1 MVKMGLRIDMQ
12 KRHIGGTNM
21 LQQTAIAIAVILLAS
36 AASAAD
42 IVARAEAAPELRSSN
57 GKIIPRVVR
66 DDDGHV
72 TRLLLN
78 DIKLSPEDVEDLS
91 RLEHLRSLVLLRTG
105 VTDSDLQKLTSCRK
119 LEHLNLTSTEVTDDA
134 IDAILEFKSLTALC
148 LGNVRISPQ
157 AVEKLRERNR
167 ESTSGKPLR
176 WGYSQRKQ

>member
-1 MVKMGLRIDMQ
+1 
-12 KRHIGGTNM
+12 M
-21 LQQTAIAIAVILLAS
+21 LQHISLAITVLLLAS
-36 AASAAD
+36 SASAAD

-57 GKIIPRVVR
+57 GKLIPRVVR

-72 TRLLLN
+72 IRLLLN
-78 DIKLSPEDVEDLS
+78 DITLSPEDVAGLS

-105 VTDSDLQKLTSCRK
+105 FTDGDLEKLTGCRR

-134 IDAILEFKSLTALC
+134 IDTILRFKNLTTLC

-167 ESTSGKPLR
+167 ESASGKPLR
-176 WGYSQRKQ
+176 WGYSQRKS